1 MTQTISGQLLSDS
14 GEFAIVVARWNELV
28 TGRLLTAAID
38 TFRRHGVSEDRVTVI
53 HVPGSFEIPLAAETA
68 AASGKYA
75 AVCCL
80 GAVVQGETQHH
91 DYINH
96 AVAQGLMNAMQR
108 TGVPVAFGIL
118 TCENLDQALNRA
130 GGKAGNKGEEA
141 ALAAIE
147 MTSLLGKLPRKKK

>member
-1 MTQTISGQLLSDS
+1 MTHTISGQMLSES
-14 GEFAIVVARWNELV
+14 GDFAIVVARWNELV
-28 TGRLLTAAID
+28 TGRLLSAAID
-38 TFRRHGVSEDRVTVI
+38 TFRRHGVAEDRITVI

-68 AASGKYA
+68 ASSGKYA

-96 AVAQGLMNAMQR
+96 AVAQGLMTAMQR
-108 TGVPVAFGIL
+108 TGVPIAFGIL

-147 MTSLLGKLPRKKK
+147 MTSLLTKITG

>member
-1 MTQTISGQLLSDS
+1 MSTQLEGALLCSEGQ
-14 GEFAIVVARWNELV
+14 FAIVVARWNELI
-28 TGRLLTAAID
+28 TGRLLTGAID
-38 TFRRHGVSEDRVTVI
+38 TFRRHGVAEERLTI
-53 HVPGSFEIPLAAETA
+53 AHVPGSFEIPLAAEKL
-68 AASGKYA
+68 AASGKYLG
-75 AVCCL
+75 VCCL

-96 AVAQGLMNAMQR
+96 AVAQGLMSASQR
-108 TGVPVAFGIL
+108 TGIPITFGIL

-147 MTSLLGKLPRKKK
+147 MANLLPQIP